1 MKYTIENVNPL
12 TKEFGE
18 LKEGDLFL
26 YKNPVDSRYGL
37 FMKMNKLVFSYKDYG
52 VMMVNSTQY
61 PPIKETNNIND
72 CEVIFNAVC
81 LSNGMTRYFC
91 DNDKITCIDYDL
103 KIYKLFSNI
112 TIRNEEDKK

>member
-26 YKNPVDSRYGL
+26 YKNPADSSYDL
-37 FMKMNKLVFSYKDYG
+37 FMKMNKLPFSYNADW
-52 VMMVNSTQY
+52 VMLTNTQY

-81 LSNGMTRYFC
+81 LSNGMTRYFY
-91 DNDKITCIDYDL
+91 DNKNITCVDYDL
-103 KIYKLFSNI
+103 KIYKLFSDI
-112 TIRNEEDKK
+112 TIRNEE

>member
-26 YKNPVDSRYGL
+26 YKNPVDSSYGL
-37 FMKMNKLVFSYKDYG
+37 FMKMNKLAFSYNDDW
-52 VMMVNSTQY
+52 VMVSSTQY
-61 PPIKETNNIND
+61 PPIKETTKINN
-72 CEVIFNAVC
+72 CEIRFNAVC
-81 LSNGMTRYFC
+81 LSNGKTRYFY
-91 DNDKITCIDYDL
+91 DNENIICVDYDL

-112 TIRNEEDKK
+112 TIRNEDE

>member
-26 YKNPVDSRYGL
+26 YKNPVDSSYGL
-37 FMKMNKLVFSYKDYG
+37 FMKMNKLAFSYNDDE
-52 VMMVNSTQY
+52 MMVISTQY
-61 PPIKETNNIND
+61 PPIIKETTKINN
-72 CEVIFNAVC
+72 CEISFNAVC
-81 LSNGMTRYFC
+81 LSNGMAGYFY

-103 KIYKLFSNI
+103 KIYKLFNNM
-112 TIRNEEDKK
+112 TIRNEE